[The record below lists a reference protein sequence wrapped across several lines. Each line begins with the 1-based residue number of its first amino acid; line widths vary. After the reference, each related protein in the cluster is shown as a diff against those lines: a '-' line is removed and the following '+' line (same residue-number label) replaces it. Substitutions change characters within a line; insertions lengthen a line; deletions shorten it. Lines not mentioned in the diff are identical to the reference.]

1 MDKLYFNFNE
11 EKLSSSDLIKKIKS
25 YDIELTRKDVLD
37 VIDTLKQNNHPDTL
51 PMINTVNNTYH
62 INMAL

>member
-11 EKLSSSDLIKKIKS
+11 EKLSSTDLIKKIKS

-37 VIDTLKQNNHPDTL
+37 VIGTLKQNNHPDAAS
-51 PMINTVNNTYH
+51 MIDTVNNTYH